1 LQDAGY
7 SARLPEP
14 FATWARASWDSGT
27 FHGRR
32 WARLF
37 PATFVQRVSHFA
49 ERLQRPELAVSAAST
64 PEGSRVVFA
73 GNDAQLRDVLF
84 AAFDCADVESEQ
96 RVPAR
101 SALQRDFAAEVEF
114 IEVDAAQARSLSRRG
129 WLILPRWVE
138 FEIDLLKPERELWDA
153 RKRESVRRIERE
165 GFELEVCRDE
175 AAAREF
181 HDEMYAPT
189 ARIRH
194 GPRAFVRR
202 WGYVERAA
210 RRGHLVFVRQA
221 GQRKAGLL
229 LVPRGGSRSVDAWL
243 FGVRDGVYA
252 ESRLARE
259 AVYLHALRWARD
271 RLGARGFGLTAGP
284 PLLRDG
290 LVRFKKRW
298 GAQALPGAR
307 HGTAFAMRVHHGTP
321 ELAAVLEQKPLIGLS
336 WESAAPRLCAPV
348 PRLAHQPR
356 VHSSPLP
363 GVLVRELELA
373 VAEELPERWDAYAR
387 AAAAY

>member
-1 LQDAGY
+1 MQDAGY

-14 FATWARASWDSGT
+14 FAAWARASWDSGT

-37 PATFVQRVSHFA
+37 PAGFVQRVSHFA
-49 ERLQRPELAVSAAST
+49 ERLQRPELAVSAAIT
-64 PEGSRVVFA
+64 PEGSRVVYA
-73 GNDAQLRDVLF
+73 GNDAQLRDGLF
-84 AAFDCADVESEQ
+84 AVFGCARVEDEPRVPAGSALTRDFGADVEL
-96 RVPAR
+96 V
-101 SALQRDFAAEVEF
+101 
-114 IEVDAAQARSLSRRG
+114 EVDAARARILSRRG

-138 FEIDLLKPERELWDA
+138 FEIDLRRPERELWDA
-153 RKRESVRRIERE
+153 RKRESVRRIERA
-165 GFELEVCRDE
+165 GFDLEICRDE

-181 HDEMYAPT
+181 HEEMYAPT
-189 ARIRH
+189 ARVRH

-210 RRGHLVFVRQA
+210 RGGYLVFVRQA
-221 GQRKAGLL
+221 QQRKAGLL
-229 LVPRGGSRSVDAWL
+229 LVPRRGSRSVDAWL
-243 FGVRDGVYA
+243 FGVRDGAYA

-298 GAQALPGAR
+298 GAHALPGAR
-307 HGTAFAMRVHHGTP
+307 HGTAFALRVRRGTV
-321 ELAAVLEQKPLIGLS
+321 ELVATLEQKPLIALS
-336 WESAAPRLCAPV
+336 WESSAPPLCAPV
-348 PRLAHQPR
+348 PRLSNRSRAD
-356 VHSSPLP
+356 SAGLP

-373 VAEELPERWDAYAR
+373 GAEELPERLAAHAR
-387 AAAAY
+387 AAAD